1 MLSKPEIDCL
11 LNGKEPTQAQ
21 VDAIAASLNPS
32 NGVRLMK
39 VGAREDLT
47 FKTLV
52 ERLNARNEAESQR
65 KIKDAQ
71 TDAKLSAAMEELA
84 SQRQEIDELR
94 DHLHQ
99 LLARVANKRL
109 KLGK

>member
-1 MLSKPEIDCL
+1 MLSKPEIDLL

-32 NGVRLMK
+32 NGIRRMSVRHHEPINY
-39 VGAREDLT
+39 A
-47 FKTLV
+47 TLV
-52 ERLNARNEAESQR
+52 ERLNARKARESA
-65 KIKDAQ
+65 I
-71 TDAKLSAAMEELA
+71 MEELA
-84 SQRQEIDELR
+84 AQRQEIDELR